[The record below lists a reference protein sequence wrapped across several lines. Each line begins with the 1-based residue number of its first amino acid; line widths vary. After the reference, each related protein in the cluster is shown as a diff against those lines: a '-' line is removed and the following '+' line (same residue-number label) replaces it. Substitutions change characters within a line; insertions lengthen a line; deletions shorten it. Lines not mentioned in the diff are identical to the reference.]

1 MLAITRNAIAGTSS
15 TAASLVRTFQFR
27 GDRLLRDR
35 SLGGSGA
42 SVAPAGASSGDGSG
56 GRCSVIVPTPPG

>member
-1 MLAITRNAIAGTSS
+1 MAGTSS

-35 SLGGSGA
+35 AFLGGSGA
-42 SVAPAGASSGDGSG
+42 SVAPAGTSSGDGSG